1 MPNLAEQTVAP
12 QPKLLPVVRRV
23 IEQLDALYMESA
35 GSVKAKSQLADVYS
49 HWLAGGRTGPSGL
62 RYYVQALVAQLGD
75 EDSRA
80 VFAEAAERVLIHLQ
94 SGYAN

>member
-1 MPNLAEQTVAP
+1 
-12 QPKLLPVVRRV
+12 
-23 IEQLDALYMESA
+23 
-35 GSVKAKSQLADVYS
+35 
-49 HWLAGGRTGPSGL
+49 L